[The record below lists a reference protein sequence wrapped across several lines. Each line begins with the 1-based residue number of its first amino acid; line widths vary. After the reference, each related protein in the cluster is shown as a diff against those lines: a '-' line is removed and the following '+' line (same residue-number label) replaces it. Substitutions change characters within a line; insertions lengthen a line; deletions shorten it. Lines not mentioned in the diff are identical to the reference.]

1 MRNKKLKR
9 PFGIVEIQRVRTPDG
24 FNLKFIKE
32 SWGVLKDDIFNFLK
46 DFHES
51 STFAR
56 GTNASSIALIPKVE
70 EPQGWEEGDYRLI
83 LLVGWMCKVVAKILA
98 KRLQKVL
105 YGVIDERQSV
115 FVEGRNILHSILIAN
130 EVVDEAWRKKK
141 SVCFLS

>member
-1 MRNKKLKR
+1 M
-9 PFGIVEIQRVRTPDG
+9 EIQRVRTPDG

-83 LLVGWMCKVVAKILA
+83 LLVK
-98 KRLQKVL
+98 
-105 YGVIDERQSV
+105 DE
-115 FVEGRNILHSILIAN
+115 
-130 EVVDEAWRKKK
+130 K
-141 SVCFLS
+141 SKNRT